1 MKTKDEDTS
10 AFTKFTVFFIMIFLA
25 VLLSEGIS
33 SAQDTKW
40 QKIQEVEIPDG
51 LEIHS
56 GINSEGI
63 PKYWFQFDDVKV
75 FISAETHRDYIEGN
89 VTLILTE
96 WKVIKTGKYRYTIRR
111 KNNNMSCSGKINI
124 DKLFY
129 GN

>member
-1 MKTKDEDTS
+1 MKTRDKDTS
-10 AFTKFTVFFIMIFLA
+10 AFTKFTVFFILIFLA
-25 VLLSEGIS
+25 LLLSEGIS
-33 SAQDTKW
+33 SAQNTKW
-40 QKIQEVEIPDG
+40 QKIQEVEIPEG

-63 PKYWFQFDDVKV
+63 PKYWFEFDGVKV
-75 FISAETHRDYIEGN
+75 FINAQNHKDYIEGN

-96 WKVIKTGKYRYTIRR
+96 WKVIKTGKYRYTVRR
-111 KNNNMSCSGKINI
+111 KDNNTSNSNKIDI